1 MAVCSKEAEKCVFD
15 LCLSNVTFSRAA
27 KYVLVGSD
35 AQQRIKVATQTLL
48 QSRVKLFC
56 LVLSYHKVYLDIWI
70 TSKMM
75 TKMENEC
82 LFLCKANCSILILP
96 SDPAA
101 VNVPMAT
108 HEQL

>member
-1 MAVCSKEAEKCVFD
+1 MTMTMTKHPLSLFLATPSPTIPTYLAVMAVCSKEAEKCFFD
-15 LCLSNVTFSRAA
+15 LSLSNVTFSRAA

-70 TSKMM
+70 TS
-75 TKMENEC
+75 
-82 LFLCKANCSILILP
+82 
-96 SDPAA
+96 
-101 VNVPMAT
+101 
-108 HEQL
+108 